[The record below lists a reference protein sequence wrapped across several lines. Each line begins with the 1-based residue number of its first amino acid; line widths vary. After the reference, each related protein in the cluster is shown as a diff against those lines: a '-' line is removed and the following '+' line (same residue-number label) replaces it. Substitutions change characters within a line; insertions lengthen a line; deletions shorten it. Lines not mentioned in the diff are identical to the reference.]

1 MLLAQLLA
9 QESTDSSG
17 SGWATLIVY
26 VAILGGIFYF
36 LILRPQR
43 TRASRHR
50 QLMSSLVVGDEIRTA
65 GGIFG
70 HVRDLDEESAVI
82 EVEDGT
88 RLRIARGAIAT
99 KIETSVEG

>member
-1 MLLAQLLA
+1 MTSLPILAQDA
-9 QESTDSSG
+9 SDNAG

-26 VAILGGIFYF
+26 VVILGSIFYF

-50 QLMSSLVVGDEIRTA
+50 QLMASLAVGDEIRTA

-70 HVRDLDEESAVI
+70 FVRSLDEDSAVI

-88 RLRIARGAIAT
+88 RIRIARGAIST
-99 KIETSVEG
+99 KIEPQTEG

>member
-1 MLLAQLLA
+1 MTSLPILAQDA
-9 QESTDSSG
+9 TESTN

-26 VAILGGIFYF
+26 VVILGSIFYF

-50 QLMSSLVVGDEIRTA
+50 TLMGSLVVGDEVRTA

-70 HVRDLDEESAVI
+70 FVRDLDDDSAVI

-88 RLRIARGAIAT
+88 RLRVARGAIAT
-99 KIETSVEG
+99 KIEPVTEE

>member
-1 MLLAQLLA
+1 MISSFILAQDAAENTAPAWVGPLF
-9 QESTDSSG
+9 
-17 SGWATLIVY
+17 Y
-26 VAILGGIFYF
+26 VVIFAAIFYF

-50 QLMSSLVVGDEIRTA
+50 ELMRSLEVGDEIRTA
-65 GGIFG
+65 GGIYGF
-70 HVRDLDEESAVI
+70 VRTLDDESAVI

-99 KIETSVEG
+99 KIAIVTEE